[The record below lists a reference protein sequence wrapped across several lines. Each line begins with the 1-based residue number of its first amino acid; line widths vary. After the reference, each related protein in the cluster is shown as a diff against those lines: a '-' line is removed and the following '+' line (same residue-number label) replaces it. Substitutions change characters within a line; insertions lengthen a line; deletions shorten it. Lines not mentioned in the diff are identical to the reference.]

1 MGEKSKRDC
10 GGIVRETSQRRKDGL
25 RRGFWGRLGCGG
37 RERILDRNCRRR
49 NLEAGP
55 SRRGGGD
62 CGGMG
67 GNLLLLLLLSRVVL
81 GGWVEGLLLGM
92 LVWRLWLVILVRLA
106 VVVVL
111 VRLFHGFPLREVDNE
126 TCIRI
131 QELGDWK
138 IMIYIHRIRSSWS
151 VCNQA
156 RDSSRSEVRLFMS
169 QNRLWYTVV
178 YHSAPPR

>member
-67 GNLLLLLLLSRVVL
+67 GNLLLLLSRVVL
-81 GGWVEGLLLGM
+81 SGWVEDLLLGM

-106 VVVVL
+106 VGVVL
-111 VRLFHGFPLREVDNE
+111 VRPFHGFPLREVDTE

-131 QELGDWK
+131 QELEYWR
-138 IMIYIHRIRSSWS
+138 IMIYMHSSWS

-156 RDSSRSEVRLFMS
+156 RDGSRSEVRRFMS
-169 QNRLWYTVV
+169 KN
-178 YHSAPPR
+178 